1 MSDDDTKGPV
11 GQAVET
17 IVYAPIGLFFE
28 GPSLLP
34 KLVEQGKNHARNA
47 RFLGKF
53 AVQQG
58 QVELRKRLAAFE
70 EQAGDVLRAFG
81 VTGDAVV
88 DPPAPP
94 ASGPSSTSSGAA
106 SSASGRAD
114 GSDRSGRSGAS
125 SSSGASGASGS
136 ASTAGSAST
145 NGAAAEP
152 SPSVQELAI
161 TDYDSLSA
169 SQVVTRLAG
178 LAPDELDAVRA
189 YEVAHRGRKTILN
202 KIAQLQTS

>member
-106 SSASGRAD
+106 SSAP
-114 GSDRSGRSGAS
+114 GRSGGSGA
-125 SSSGASGASGS
+125 SSGASGASGS
-136 ASTAGSAST
+136 VSTAGSAST

-152 SPSVQELAI
+152 SPRVQELAI

-178 LAPDELDAVRA
+178 LAPDELEAVRA